1 LDRFHSGAPGPAG
14 PAGADGAPGPNGP
27 DGADGSPGPT
37 GPAGPAGKS
46 FFIKIIQFNYIVTIF
61 YYVLQ
66 DLLAHLVQLV
76 QLDLPAR
83 PVAKT
88 LATLPH
94 HPGNN
99 RLYRN

>member
-1 LDRFHSGAPGPAG
+1 MARLVLMVHQAPPALLDPQVC
-14 PAGADGAPGPNGP
+14 
-27 DGADGSPGPT
+27 GS
-37 GPAGPAGKS
+37 KVI
-46 FFIKIIQFNYIVTIF
+46 FIQFNIDTIF

-66 DLLAHLVQLV
+66 DLLAHLVQLD

-88 LATLPH
+88 LDTLPH